1 MLRYFKG
8 FRPFLNE
15 IIGATKTEINLMLIP
30 EYKSH
35 ELIPITLAASFLTTD
50 FNFEISRELLN

>member
-8 FRPFLNE
+8 FIPFLNE

-35 ELIPITLAASFLTTD
+35 ELIPITLAV
-50 FNFEISRELLN
+50 